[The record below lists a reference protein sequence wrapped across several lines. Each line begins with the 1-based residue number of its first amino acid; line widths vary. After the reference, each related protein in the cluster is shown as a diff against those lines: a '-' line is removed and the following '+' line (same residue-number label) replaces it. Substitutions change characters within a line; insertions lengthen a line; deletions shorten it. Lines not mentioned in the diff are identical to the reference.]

1 MTVSAWIPLFGALI
15 VPSTELVVVKV
26 YYLLYNKHVDDIDST
41 RVQEATM
48 LDQDTKDFVKALR
61 RYRTLNSKKSAIEQE
76 MDCLKQS
83 IVAYLDNHNIDSYE
97 GTNITAERSNVS
109 RKQLDKQLVM
119 AALGTNDVSCVQ
131 KVITYTKLQVR

>member
-26 YYLLYNKHVDDIDST
+26 YYILYNKHVDDIDST

-83 IVAYLDNHNIDSYE
+83 IVKYLDKHEIDSYK
-97 GTNITAERSNVS
+97 GNNICVERSNVS
-109 RKQLDKQLVM
+109 RKQIDRKLVM
-119 AALGTNDVSCVQ
+119 AALGTKDVSTVQ
-131 KVITYTKLQVR
+131 KVITYTKLQIR